1 MDFSDKLTIVTVNYN
16 TSDFL
21 EVMLYAFEKLSEK
34 NYPVII
40 CDNGSDEKNVLKLV
54 ELQRKYS
61 NVEILFRIQSQAG
74 SIGHAEA
81 IDLLANKVK
90 TPYFMV
96 MDADCCVLRKNWDD
110 VVFGQLK
117 NNVKV
122 FGTPRLLQN
131 GDNLEDFPTVFSTVY
146 DNVAFQEL
154 GCSFMP
160 GPGGAAAGEDTGYLI
175 SKKFR
180 VKNLSYKNLVA
191 KNTRH
196 YKDGPFGDILCAE
209 YYLDAELKDIF
220 SCHFSRGSSS
230 GKAKYKEGILLRIP
244 FLNKIIRHMNGK
256 RDRKKWIERAYH
268 LLAQV
273 D

>member
-1 MDFSDKLTIVTVNYN
+1 M
-16 TSDFL
+16 
-21 EVMLYAFEKLSEK
+21 
-34 NYPVII
+34 
-40 CDNGSDEKNVLKLV
+40 
-54 ELQRKYS
+54 
-61 NVEILFRIQSQAG
+61 
-74 SIGHAEA
+74 
-81 IDLLANKVK
+81 
-90 TPYFMV
+90 
-96 MDADCCVLRKNWDD
+96 
-110 VVFGQLK
+110 
-117 NNVKV
+117 
-122 FGTPRLLQN
+122 
-131 GDNLEDFPTVFSTVY
+131 
-146 DNVAFQEL
+146 
-154 GCSFMP
+154 
-160 GPGGAAAGEDTGYLI
+160 
-175 SKKFR
+175 
-180 VKNLSYKNLVA
+180 KNLSYKNLVA